1 MSKNE
6 KERAAVRVS
15 VPERHQIQW
24 RPYALDQLVPSDH
37 RVRLVW
43 QYVDSM
49 DLSPLYARI
58 RAVPGEV
65 GRSAIDPRILL
76 ALWLFAT
83 IEGVSSAR
91 QLNRLCERDLA
102 YMWILGEVGVNYHTL
117 SDFRSENAEFLEQ
130 LLTDSVAALMHQG
143 LVTLEVVAQD
153 GMRVRASAGKSSF
166 HRAPTLQQCHKQA
179 SEHVRRLA
187 EESRDESTQGQS
199 DARREAAQKRA
210 AQEREARVKKALEE
224 AETLKQEREKRK
236 KGTGET
242 ARASTTD
249 PQARIMKM
257 AGGDYRPGYNVQFA
271 TDGKN
276 RVIVGVDVTG
286 SGNDGQQM
294 APMREKIKTRYR
306 KKPEKYVVDGGFPN
320 KEAVT
325 KLEEDG
331 TQVYAPIHD
340 KKRME
345 KRGVDPYARQPRDT
359 NESFAFRQRM
369 ASPEAQALYKQRG
382 SIAEYPN
389 AECRNRGLQ
398 QFRVRGLAKVKA
410 VALWYALSYNLMRMI
425 SLNCLA

>member
-1 MSKNE
+1 MSKN
-6 KERAAVRVS
+6 KDNRAAVRVS
-15 VPERHQIQW
+15 VPQRHQIQW
-24 RPYALDQLVPSDH
+24 QPHALDELIASDH

-49 DLSPLYARI
+49 DLSVLYARI

-65 GRSAIDPRILL
+65 GRPAIDPRILL

-83 IEGVSSAR
+83 LEGVSSAR
-91 QLNRLCERDLA
+91 QLERLCERDLA
-102 YMWILGEVGVNYHTL
+102 YKWICGEVGVNYHTL

-130 LLTDSVAALMHQG
+130 LLTDSVAALLHQG

-166 HRAPTLQQCHKQA
+166 RRAPSLKQCHKQA
-179 SEHVRRLA
+179 SEHVQRLA
-187 EESRDESTQGQS
+187 EESRNEQAQCQS
-199 DARREAAQKRA
+199 EARREAAQKRA

-224 AETLKQEREKRK
+224 AEKLKQEREKRK
-236 KGTGET
+236 KGTGGT

-249 PQARIMKM
+249 PEARVMKM

-271 TDGKN
+271 TDGEA
-276 RVIVGVDVTG
+276 RVIVGVDVTN

-294 APMREKIKTRYR
+294 APMHEKIKTRYR
-306 KKPEKYVVDGGFPN
+306 KKPRKYTVDGGFTN
-320 KEAVT
+320 HESIT
-325 KLEEDG
+325 TLEKDG
-331 TQVYAPIHD
+331 TEVYAPIHD
-340 KKRME
+340 KDRME
-345 KRGVDPYARQPRDT
+345 NRGVDPYARQPRDT
-359 NESFAFRQRM
+359 DESFVFRQRM
-369 ASPEAQALYKQRG
+369 ATAEAQELYKQRA
-382 SIAEYPN
+382 SIAEHPN

-410 VALWYALSYNLMRMI
+410 VALWYALAYNLTRMI

>member
-1 MSKNE
+1 MSKN
-6 KERAAVRVS
+6 KVNRAAVRVS
-15 VPERHQIQW
+15 VPQRHQIQW
-24 RPYALDQLVPSDH
+24 QAHALDELIASDH

-49 DLSPLYARI
+49 DLSVLYARI

-65 GRSAIDPRILL
+65 GRNAIDPRILL

-91 QLNRLCERDLA
+91 QLARLCERDLA
-102 YMWILGEVGVNYHTL
+102 YKWICGEVGVNYHTL
-117 SDFRSENAEFLEQ
+117 SDFRSQNAEFLEQ

-153 GMRVRASAGKSSF
+153 GVRVRASAGKSSF
-166 HRAPTLQQCHKQA
+166 RRAPTLQECHKQA
-179 SEHVRRLA
+179 REHVQHLA
-187 EESRDESTQGQS
+187 EESRDESAHGQS

-249 PQARIMKM
+249 PQARVMKM

-271 TDGKN
+271 TDGASQ
-276 RVIVGVDVTG
+276 VIVGVDVTN

-294 APMREKIKTRYR
+294 VPMHEKIVTSYHKT
-306 KKPEKYVVDGGFPN
+306 PEAHLVDGGFPT

-325 KLEEDG
+325 ALEKKG
-331 TQVYAPIHD
+331 TKVYAPIHD
-340 KKRME
+340 KDRME

-359 NESFAFRQRM
+359 DESFAFRQRM
-369 ASPEAQALYKQRG
+369 ATPEAQTLYKRRA
-382 SIAEYPN
+382 SIAEHPN

>member
-1 MSKNE
+1 MSKNQ

-15 VPERHQIQW
+15 VPERHQIEW
-24 RPYALDQLVPSDH
+24 RPYALDQLLPSDH

-43 QYVDSM
+43 QFVDSM
-49 DLSPLYARI
+49 DLSALYAAI

-65 GRSAIDPRILL
+65 GRSPIDPRILL
-76 ALWLFAT
+76 TLWLYAT

-91 QLNRLCERDLA
+91 QLDRLCKRDLA
-102 YMWILGEVGVNYHTL
+102 YMWICGEVGVNYHTL
-117 SDFRSENAEFLEQ
+117 SDFRSNNAEFLEQ

-166 HRAPTLQQCHKQA
+166 RRTPSLKECHKQA
-179 SEHVRRLA
+179 REHVQRLA
-187 EESRDESTQGQS
+187 DESRDESAQGHS

-271 TDGKN
+271 TEGEK
-276 RVIVGVDVTG
+276 RVIVGVDVTS

-294 APMREKIKTRYR
+294 APMHEKIKARYC
-306 KKPEKYVVDGGFPN
+306 KTPGKCLVDGGFTN
-320 KEAVT
+320 HESITA
-325 KLEEDG
+325 LEKHG
-331 TQVYAPIHD
+331 TEVYAPIHD
-340 KKRME
+340 KDRME
-345 KRGVDPYARQPRDT
+345 KRGVDPYARQSRDT
-359 NESFAFRQRM
+359 DESFAFRQRM
-369 ASPEAQALYKQRG
+369 ATAEAQALYKQRA

-410 VALWYALSYNLMRMI
+410 VALWYALAHNLMRMI